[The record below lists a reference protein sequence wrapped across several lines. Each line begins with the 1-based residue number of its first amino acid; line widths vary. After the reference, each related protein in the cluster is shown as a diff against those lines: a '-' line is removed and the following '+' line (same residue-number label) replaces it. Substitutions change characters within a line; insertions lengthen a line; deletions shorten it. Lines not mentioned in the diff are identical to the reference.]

1 VILTTICIVFFALAL
16 IGMPLV
22 WALLVTTVATI
33 WIFGRHYP
41 LEAVFIT
48 YQGSVEPIHLAA
60 IPLFVFAGELITRG
74 GVGRRLIDF
83 ARALLSFMPGGLGVV
98 TVSSCTMFGSVSG
111 SAIADSAAV
120 GSVMIP
126 QMAERGY
133 PRPFAAALVAV
144 AGTIGVLMPLS
155 IPLLVFSFLAQG
167 VSTRELLVSG
177 VFPGFVLAFGLI
189 LLCIYRGRRYGI
201 DLGGPMPPR
210 ATIWATFRA
219 VIPALGMPMV
229 ILGGIL
235 SGFFTP
241 TEAAAMAA
249 LYGLILAL
257 FVYREVKI
265 HEVPGLLLSAFIT
278 SAVVML
284 VVGATGALSWL
295 ITIEQVPANLA
306 AAIASVSENKYV
318 FLMLL
323 NVALILVGIFL
334 EPLPALI
341 LTAPLF
347 IPVAQSFGVDPVHL
361 GLIMVFNLVI
371 GLYTPPV
378 GGTLF
383 VSAKIAGVGMGAI
396 SRELIPMFLIA
407 VVVLLI
413 VTYVEAIPMALVWLM
428 RGV

>member
-1 VILTTICIVFFALAL
+1 MVLTLICVTFFALAL
-16 IGMPLV
+16 LGMPLV
-22 WALLVTTVATI
+22 WSLLVTSIATI
-33 WIFGRHYP
+33 WVFARPYP
-41 LEAVFIT
+41 LEAIFVTF
-48 YQGSVEPIHLAA
+48 QGSVEPIHLAA
-60 IPLFVFAGELITRG
+60 IPLFIFAGELITRG
-74 GVGRRLIDF
+74 GVGRRLINF
-83 ARALLSFMPGGLGVV
+83 ARALLGFLPGSLGVV
-98 TVSSCTMFGSVSG
+98 SVTSCTMFGSVSG

-126 QMAERGY
+126 QMAARGY
-133 PRPFAAALVAV
+133 PRPFAAALISV

-155 IPLLVFSFLAQG
+155 IPLMVYSFLAQG

-189 LLCIYRGRRYGI
+189 LLCIYRGRALGI
-201 DLGGPMPPR
+201 DLGGSVPSR
-210 ATIWATFRA
+210 AEIWTSFRE
-219 VIPALGMPMV
+219 ILPALGMPLV
-229 ILGGIL
+229 VLGGIL

-241 TEAAAMAA
+241 TEAAAIAV

-257 FVYREVKI
+257 AVYREVRLADL
-265 HEVPGLLLSAFIT
+265 PGMLLSAFLT

-284 VVGATGALSWL
+284 VIGATGALSWI
-295 ITIEQVPANLA
+295 ITVERIPANLA
-306 AAIASVSENKYV
+306 ATIAAVSDSKVV
-318 FLMLL
+318 FLLLL
-323 NVALILVGIFL
+323 NLSLILVGIFL

-347 IPVAQSFGVDPVHL
+347 IPVATTFGVDPVHL

-383 VSAKIAGVGMGAI
+383 VAAKIANVGMAAI
-396 SRELIPMFLIA
+396 SRELIPMFGIA

-413 VTYVEAIPMALVWLM
+413 VTYVEAIPMAIVWMM
-428 RGV
+428 RG

>member
-1 VILTTICIVFFALAL
+1 MILATICVIFFSLAL

-22 WALLVTTVATI
+22 WSLLATTISVI

-74 GVGRRLIDF
+74 GVGRRLIAF

-126 QMAERGY
+126 QMSQRGY
-133 PRPFAAALVAV
+133 PKPFAAALVAV

-155 IPLLVFSFLAQG
+155 IPLLVYSFLAQG

-189 LLCIYRGRRYGI
+189 LLCIYRGRQGGF
-201 DLGGPMPPR
+201 DLGGPMPAR
-210 ATIWATFRA
+210 SEVWSSF
-219 VIPALGMPMV
+219 VDVLPALGMPMV

-249 LYGLILAL
+249 VYGLVLAL
-257 FVYREVKI
+257 VVYREIAVSAL
-265 HEVPGLLLSAFIT
+265 PGIMLHAFIT

-306 AAIASVSENKYV
+306 AAIASMSENKYV

-347 IPVAQSFGVDPVHL
+347 IPVAKSFGVDPVHL

-383 VSAKIAGVGMGAI
+383 VSAKIANVGMGTI
-396 SRELIPMFLIA
+396 SRELIPMFAIA
-407 VVVLLI
+407 VVVLMI

-428 RGV
+428 RGA

>member
-1 VILTTICIVFFALAL
+1 MTLAIICVVFFALAL

-22 WALLVTTVATI
+22 WALLVTTISTI
-33 WIFGRHYP
+33 WILGRFYP

-48 YQGSVEPIHLAA
+48 YQGSVEPIHLAS

-74 GVGRRLIDF
+74 GVGHRLIHF

-98 TVSSCTMFGSVSG
+98 TVSSCTMFGSISG

-155 IPLLVFSFLAQG
+155 IPLLVYSFLAQG

-189 LLCIYRGRRYGI
+189 LLCIYRGKQIGC

-210 ATIWATFRA
+210 REIWNSFRDVLPAT
-219 VIPALGMPMV
+219 GMPVV

-241 TEAAAMAA
+241 TEAAAVSVI
-249 LYGLILAL
+249 YGLVLAL
-257 FVYREVKI
+257 VVYREI
-265 HEVPGLLLSAFIT
+265 TIRDVPALLLQAFIT

-284 VVGATGALSWL
+284 VIGATGALSWL

-306 AAIASVSENKYV
+306 KAIAAISDNKYI
-318 FLMLL
+318 FLLLL
-323 NVALILVGIFL
+323 NVALILVGIFI

-347 IPVAQSFGVDPVHL
+347 IPVAKAFAVDPVHL

-383 VSAKIAGVGMGAI
+383 VSAKIANVGMGAI
-396 SRELIPMFLIA
+396 SRELIPMFAIA
-407 VVVLLI
+407 IVVLMI
-413 VTYVEAIPMALVWLM
+413 VTYIEAIPMALVWLM
-428 RGV
+428 RG

>member
-1 VILTTICIVFFALAL
+1 LVLAVICCVFFGLAL
-16 IGMPLV
+16 LGMPLV
-22 WALLVTTVATI
+22 WALLTTSIATI
-33 WIFGRHYP
+33 WIFGRFYP
-41 LEAVFIT
+41 LEAIFIT

-60 IPLFVFAGELITRG
+60 IPLFIFAGELITHG
-74 GVGRRLIDF
+74 GVGRRLILF
-83 ARALLSFMPGGLGVV
+83 ARSLLSFMPGGLGVV
-98 TVSSCTMFGSVSG
+98 SVTSCTLFGSVSG

-126 QMAERGY
+126 QMAQRGY
-133 PRPFAAALVAV
+133 PKPFAAALIAV

-155 IPLLVFSFLAQG
+155 IPLLIYSFLAQG

-177 VFPGFVLAFGLI
+177 VFPGFVLGFGLI
-189 LLCIYRGRRYGI
+189 LLCIYRGRRSGF
-201 DLGGPMPPR
+201 DLGGPMPSR
-210 ATIWATFRA
+210 ADIWSSFKDI
-219 VIPALGMPMV
+219 IPALGMPLV
-229 ILGGIL
+229 ILGGII

-241 TEAAAMAA
+241 TEAAAMAVV
-249 LYGLILAL
+249 YGLVLGL
-257 FVYREVKI
+257 FVYREI
-265 HEVPGLLLSAFIT
+265 SIRDLLGMLLAAFIT
-278 SAVVML
+278 SSVVML

-295 ITIEQVPANLA
+295 ITVEQIPANLA
-306 AAIASVSENKYV
+306 AAISALSDNKYV

-347 IPVAQSFGVDPVHL
+347 IPVAKTFGVDPVHL

-383 VSAKIAGVGMGAI
+383 VSAKIAGVGIAAI
-396 SRELIPMFLIA
+396 SRELIPMFAIA
-407 VVVLLI
+407 IVVLLL
-413 VTYVEAIPMALVWLM
+413 VTYIETIPMALVWLM
-428 RGV
+428 RG